1 MTFKWGKKEDPP
13 IHPPAIPT
21 LYSIFCSRLVF
32 GISQAVKKLLL
43 AQRPAQLP
51 RQAAWWRRRRA
62 LGALGEQLVFLLS
75 GFVLWYLHENLAAGC
90 PSVAAV
96 SLVSPASSP
105 QSSPTSSPPQSG
117 CEAKPSRGGELEP
130 AGQAEVTGAGSCA
143 TPWPDPPTPPC
154 RPSRR
159 QEIAPS
165 APHFSGKSE
174 NATKVRKWPN
184 YCWPEQKRT
193 S

>member
-1 MTFKWGKKEDPP
+1 MTFKWGKKEDPS
-13 IHPPAIPT
+13 IHPPVIPT
-21 LYSIFCSRLVF
+21 LYSIFCSWMVF

-43 AQRPAQLP
+43 AHRPAQLP

-117 CEAKPSRGGELEP
+117 CEAKPSRGGVSWSP
-130 AGQAEVTGAGSCA
+130 RG
-143 TPWPDPPTPPC
+143 
-154 RPSRR
+154 R
-159 QEIAPS
+159 Q
-165 APHFSGKSE
+165 
-174 NATKVRKWPN
+174 R
-184 YCWPEQKRT
+184 
-193 S
+193 